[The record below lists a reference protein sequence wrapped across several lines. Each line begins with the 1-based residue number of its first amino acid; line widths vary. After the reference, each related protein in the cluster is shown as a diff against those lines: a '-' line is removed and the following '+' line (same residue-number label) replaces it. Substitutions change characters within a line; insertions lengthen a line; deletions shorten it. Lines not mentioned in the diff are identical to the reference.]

1 MTILE
6 NPPFYTRRQ
15 FFVASPFHVSLRI
28 VVVKLSLNTLSRI
41 SGPKS
46 CCIVVCREMKNMSH
60 AHCPALLFGRSWSQT
75 SRLAFTPYFGP
86 KNML

>member
-6 NPPFYTRRQ
+6 NPHFYTRRQ
-15 FFVASPFHVSLRI
+15 FFVASPFHVSLRIVICI

-60 AHCPALLFGRSWSQT
+60 AHCPALLFGRS
-75 SRLAFTPYFGP
+75 
-86 KNML
+86 